1 MAPHVEYSGVKA
13 RVRLP
18 RRVQRKGSENISK
31 RMLRLELVGG
41 RLRRSARRKFMEVV
55 KEDVKL
61 VLEKEGDDL
70 LWPTLT
76 GASLK
81 RRRV

>member
-1 MAPHVEYSGVKA
+1 MAPHVECSGVKA
-13 RVRLP
+13 RVKLP
-18 RRVQRKGSENISK
+18 RRVQRRGSENISK

-41 RLRRSARRKFMEVV
+41 KLRRSARRKFMEVV
-55 KEDVKL
+55 KGDVKL

-70 LWPTLT
+70 LCPTLT